1 MEAQATQSRLTP
13 FLVLFISLTA
23 IFSSVTFYAM
33 SSKPSQ
39 SFIGFGIYSQNGLQ
53 GYLPNSNLTVS
64 VRQTVNWTFAVTNRM
79 NMAEFVMIHTII
91 GNSST
96 TPPNATTPSTPP
108 NATALLGATEQFI
121 NDGETSRINFTWTIE
136 SSYQIAQLTY
146 LNVSIDGQSAV
157 SSAPVGTTSGR
168 NFRLIFELWTFD
180 PVSGSF
186 QYGYPGQTSQVGV
199 WLQVWFNAS

>member
-1 MEAQATQSRLTP
+1 M
-13 FLVLFISLTA
+13 SLTA

-33 SSKPSQ
+33 SAKPSQ
-39 SFIGFGIYSQNGLQ
+39 SFIGLGLYSQRGLQ
-53 GYLPNSNLTVS
+53 GYIPNSNLTIATG
-64 VRQTVNWTFAVTNRM
+64 QNLNWTFAVTNRM
-79 NMAEFVMIHTII
+79 NQAEFVMIITRI

-96 TPPNATTPSTPP
+96 LTSNATMPSTTLPQ
-108 NATALLGATEQFI
+108 LGATEQFI
-121 NDGETSRINFTWTIE
+121 NDGETSRINFNWTIE
-136 SSYQIAQLTY
+136 SSYQTAGLTY
-146 LNVSIDGQSAV
+146 LNVSIDGQQSV
-157 SSAPVGTTSGR
+157 NSAPVGTASGR

>member
-1 MEAQATQSRLTP
+1 MEAETTQSRLAL

-39 SFIGFGIYSQNGLQ
+39 SFIGFGIYSQRGLQ
-53 GYLPNSNLTVS
+53 GYIPNSNLTIVTG
-64 VRQTVNWTFAVTNRM
+64 QNLNWTFTVTNRM
-79 NMAEFVMIHTII
+79 NKAEFIMIHTII

-108 NATALLGATEQFI
+108 NATTLLGSTEQFI

-136 SSYQIAQLTY
+136 SSYQTARLTY
-146 LNVSIDGQSAV
+146 LNVSIDGETAV
-157 SSAPVGTTSGR
+157 ASTPVGTASGR

-186 QYGYPGQTSQVGV
+186 QYGYPGQTSQIGV
-199 WLQVWFNAS
+199 WLQVWFNAL

>member
-1 MEAQATQSRLTP
+1 
-13 FLVLFISLTA
+13 
-23 IFSSVTFYAM
+23 M
-33 SSKPSQ
+33 STKPSQ
-39 SFIGFGIYSQNGLQ
+39 AFIGLGLYSQRGLQ
-53 GYLPNSNLTVS
+53 GYIPNSNLTIATG
-64 VRQTVNWTFAVTNRM
+64 QILNWTFAVTNRM
-79 NMAEFVMIHTII
+79 NKAEFVMIITRI
-91 GNSST
+91 GSNS
-96 TPPNATTPSTPP
+96 TPSPNATTPTTTP